1 MPPPPLSP
9 LQDCA
14 PLAYILDR
22 LVAAEPGGDKECA
35 SSCRLLVAA
44 IAACNHSP
52 DAQATLVFEVGHVTT
67 VVTSVGGCRIGGTG

>member
-1 MPPPPLSP
+1 MPP
-9 LQDCA
+9 QDCT
-14 PLAYILDR
+14 PLAYILDG

-52 DAQATLVFEVGHVTT
+52 DAQLALVAEVGLLDGEGRDWWQET
-67 VVTSVGGCRIGGTG
+67 GGWNVSDRGS